1 MLKYVAKDGIH
12 LGPDGKSVYA
22 WSVLQVCEQKKF
34 SKDEFPPLQHPKS
47 EASPLQS
54 MDMQLANFEAKK
66 REEKKK
72 RVDAILIDSWSER
85 LSKDS
90 NVSVN
95 RSPKGNMWSAIPV
108 ALCGNVCYL

>member
-1 MLKYVAKDGIH
+1 
-12 LGPDGKSVYA
+12 
-22 WSVLQVCEQKKF
+22 
-34 SKDEFPPLQHPKS
+34 
-47 EASPLQS
+47 

-72 RVDAILIDSWSER
+72 RVDAILIDSWSES

-108 ALCGNVCYL
+108 ALLCMIANWSMRK